1 MRQFGALR
9 RSRRCFNVGKASHNR
24 RSASLAACALSALL
38 IAGCHA
44 HAPRSEIQ
52 QAQTKPVPKP
62 SAHLMAK
69 VDEPACLYTDAA
81 AESRETPSLVQ
92 KAVATSS
99 NAQSAT
105 TAITDDAAQRRER
118 ERDCFRDAEARVR
131 KKLAQLQAA
140 VRHTQRA
147 VEQESASAGR

>member
-9 RSRRCFNVGKASHNR
+9 RSRRCFNVGKTNHNR
-24 RSASLAACALSALL
+24 RAASLAACALTALL

-52 QAQTKPVPKP
+52 QAQPKAVPKP

-69 VDEPACLYTDAA
+69 VDEPACLYTEAA
-81 AESRETPSLVQ
+81 ADSRETPLLVQ

-105 TAITDDAAQRRER
+105 TTTDDAAQRRER

-140 VRHTQRA
+140 VRRTQRA
-147 VEQESASAGR
+147 VEQEGASGGR